1 MRRLLVPFVTL
12 LLLAP
17 ALARAGTDDDSADD
31 TPAPPSTSKDGSKG
45 GDDTDTF
52 EDGDFSD
59 VEGPGLDFR
68 DDEVQGAVKP
78 RGPGEDNADLY
89 RKQQQKVKDVTAVEE
104 AFAWEGYL
112 KRYPQSLFKDRIQS
126 RMDDLEAET
135 YRERVPGSDRGA
147 TLEDAAQRELNF
159 AQPIQFASVDPRS
172 RVRAGVELGIPN
184 WFAPRFDF
192 EYAVKRELSVHGGIS
207 RELTNSALN
216 AGAKYALVKSARTG
230 TVVTGG
236 ADVRLYTSPSF
247 LGLHPWVG
255 AGQRFDVLG
264 GLDVQG
270 SLGVDAEVRDTFAL
284 RYEANAGAALQASP
298 IVSAF
303 VETSTDTKYL
313 KNDAVD
319 PFRFMVASFG
329 MKFQAVKPKNAEGDG
344 RLDVHLAANIPY
356 AYKYWGFYEGAVTI
370 GADWYL

>member
-1 MRRLLVPFVTL
+1 MRRLLVPLLTV

-17 ALARAGTDDDSADD
+17 GLAHAGDDDADED
-31 TPAPPSTSKDGSKG
+31 APAPAPAPKSG
-45 GDDTDTF
+45 GDEGDDTF

-68 DDEVQGAVKP
+68 DEDVQEAVKP
-78 RGPGEDNADLY
+78 RGPGEDNADIY
-89 RKQQQKVKDVTAVEE
+89 RKQQQKVKDMTAVEE
-104 AFAWEGYL
+104 AFAWEAYL
-112 KRYPQSLFKDRIQS
+112 KKYPKSLFKDRIQN

-135 YRERVPGSDRGA
+135 YRERVPGSDKGA

-159 AQPIQFASVDPRS
+159 ARPLQFAAVDPRS
-172 RVRAGVELGIPN
+172 HVRAGVELGIPN

-192 EYAVKRELSVHGGIS
+192 EYAVKRNLSVHAGLS

-230 TVVTGG
+230 TIVTGG
-236 ADVRLYTSPSF
+236 ADLRLYTSPSF
-247 LGLHPWVG
+247 VGVHPWVG

-270 SLGVDAEVRDTFAL
+270 GVGLDAELRDPFGL
-284 RYEANAGAALQASP
+284 RYEANLGASLQASP

-303 VETSTDTKYL
+303 AETSTDYKYL
-313 KNDAVD
+313 GNDSVD
-319 PFRFMVASFG
+319 PFRFMVATFG
-329 MKFQAVKPKNAEGDG
+329 MEFQAVKAKNAQGDG

-356 AYKYWGFYEGAVTI
+356 HAKYWGFYEGAVTL

>member
-1 MRRLLVPFVTL
+1 MRRLLVPFVSL

-17 ALARAGTDDDSADD
+17 ALARAGTDDDSTDD

-68 DDEVQGAVKP
+68 DEEVQGAVKP
-78 RGPGEDNADLY
+78 RSPGEDNADLY

-192 EYAVKRELSVHGGIS
+192 EYAVKRDLSVHGGLS

-230 TVVTGG
+230 TLVTGG

-255 AGQRFDVLG
+255 VGQRFDVLG

-270 SLGVDAEVRDTFAL
+270 SLGVDAEVREAFAL

-303 VETSTDTKYL
+303 VVTSTDTKYL